1 MIEDVE
7 IEWLLHILPSD
18 EFRRHTG
25 APAPS
30 FASIVWHARDALRVD
45 AARAERVAEAVR
57 EGADERLG
65 FDADSLPERLEAL
78 DEPDRAWLVAT
89 LDRKMKEDDERG
101 GPLLSLDG

>member
-1 MIEDVE
+1 MIEDIE
-7 IEWLLHILPSD
+7 LEWLLHILPSD

-30 FASIVWHARDALRVD
+30 FASIVWHVRDALRVD
-45 AARAERVAEAVR
+45 AERAERVPEAIR
-57 EGADERLG
+57 EDAAERLG
-65 FDADSLPERLEAL
+65 LDADSLPERLEAL
-78 DEPDRAWLVAT
+78 DAAGQAWLVAT